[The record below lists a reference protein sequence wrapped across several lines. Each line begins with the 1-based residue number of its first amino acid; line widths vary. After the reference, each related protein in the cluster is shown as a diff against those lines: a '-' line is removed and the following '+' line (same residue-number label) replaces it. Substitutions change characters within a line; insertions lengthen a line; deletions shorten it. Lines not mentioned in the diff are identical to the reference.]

1 MSTDTQI
8 IPRREAQPDGS
19 VRVYFGKPILFH
31 TDVKSFVTLRP
42 PKVGEIWEFGDPI
55 EYVVQDGAATPYVD
69 RKALVRW
76 IRALMTDHDADM
88 IGRDGDTA
96 LGLLI
101 EDVVLGF
108 FTSARMRL
116 TQASVPLPSAA

>member
-1 MSTDTQI
+1 MSTETQT
-8 IPRREAQPDGS
+8 IPRRETQPDGS
-19 VRVYFGKPILFH
+19 VRVHFGKPILFH
-31 TDVKSFVTLRP
+31 ADVKSFATIRP
-42 PKVGEIWEFGDPI
+42 PRVGEIWEFGDPI

-76 IRALMTDHDADM
+76 IHALMTDHDADI
-88 IGRDGDTA
+88 IGRDGDSA

-116 TQASVPLPSAA
+116 TQASAPLPSAA